1 MMENEKRMVEKESI
15 NKDRISE
22 EFRLQIKHMP
32 YYKITQKNLENP
44 NDHLYAV
51 VTPVDN
57 METFQKKYF

>member
-1 MMENEKRMVEKESI
+1 MENEKRIMGEGSVKG
-15 NKDRISE
+15 NRVSE
-22 EFRLQIKHMP
+22 EFRLQIKQMP
-32 YYKITQKNLENP
+32 YYQIIQKKFENP